1 MEGTTVRRFD
11 RLALKRLRERARVTQ
26 VKLAE
31 RSGIPIDTVRDYEQ
45 GRSTPSVERLFL
57 LADTL
62 GCSTEDF
69 AINGENACSQTITA
83 RS

>member
-1 MEGTTVRRFD
+1 MEGSAVRTYD
-11 RLALKRLRERARVTQ
+11 KDALRKIRQRAKFTQ

-31 RSGIPIDTVRDYEQ
+31 RSGVPLDTIRDYEQ
-45 GRSTPSVERLFL
+45 GRSTPSVERLFI

-69 AINGENACSQTITA
+69 AIIEGNACSQTITA

>member
-11 RLALKRLRERARVTQ
+11 QLALKRLREHARVTQ
-26 VKLAE
+26 AKLAE

-62 GCSTEDF
+62 GCSMDEF
-69 AINGENACSQTITA
+69 AINGDREA
-83 RS
+83 